1 MTKPRFWPESPH
13 WRGRS
18 SPYTNWSSLSFY
30 NVVSPSGIHKMTLS
44 DAKLGMTKEVTA
56 NKVLPFL
63 IPLSI
68 ENGLTV
74 GQVSISL
81 ATEQRVFNC
90 LTLYRVPLKRFIDF
104 IYPFQNIGWD
114 EHLQLKVAGVKV
126 YPRRNRNNR
135 AHAVSACDVMGYA
148 RSKCMHNVSG

>member
-1 MTKPRFWPESPH
+1 
-13 WRGRS
+13 
-18 SPYTNWSSLSFY
+18 
-30 NVVSPSGIHKMTLS
+30 MTLS

-81 ATEQRVFNC
+81 AAE
-90 LTLYRVPLKRFIDF
+90 
-104 IYPFQNIGWD
+104 
-114 EHLQLKVAGVKV
+114 EHVC
-126 YPRRNRNNR
+126 Y
-135 AHAVSACDVMGYA
+135 S
-148 RSKCMHNVSG
+148 

>member
-1 MTKPRFWPESPH
+1 
-13 WRGRS
+13 
-18 SPYTNWSSLSFY
+18 
-30 NVVSPSGIHKMTLS
+30 MTLS

-90 LTLYRVPLKRFIDF
+90 LTLSRVPLKRFIYL
-104 IYPFQNIGWD
+104 IYPFQNTG
-114 EHLQLKVAGVKV
+114 
-126 YPRRNRNNR
+126 
-135 AHAVSACDVMGYA
+135 
-148 RSKCMHNVSG
+148 